1 MQAYQKEFIDFL
13 VRTGAL
19 QFGEFRLKSGRISP
33 YFFNVGQF
41 NRGEEI
47 EHLGY
52 AYASAIEELPERPT
66 IVFGPAYKGIP
77 LCVATAIALKRH
89 FDRDVCY
96 SFDRK
101 EAKDHGEG
109 GWVVGKTP
117 EEGDRLVLV
126 DDVITDGATK
136 VEAITRLRDDLN
148 VGVSA
153 LIIAL
158 DRKERNASGRNSLED
173 VEAKTGV
180 GVRAIVTIYDIL
192 GYLPDRT
199 VDGRAVLTREDR
211 ERIEAYLDEF
221 GLGE

>member
-1 MQAYQKEFIDFL
+1 MQPYQQEFIDFL

-47 EHLGY
+47 ERLGY
-52 AYASAIEELPERPT
+52 AYASVIEELPERPT

-89 FDRDVCY
+89 FQRDVCY

-109 GWVVGKTP
+109 GWVVGRTP
-117 EEGDRLVLV
+117 LEEDRLVLV

-136 VEAITRLRDDLN
+136 VDAITRLRDGLKAH
-148 VGVSA
+148 VSA

-192 GYLPDRT
+192 NYLPDRT
-199 VDGRAVLTREDR
+199 VDGRVAFTREDR